1 MSIFNRT
8 RLTKTIMRSVIVTSV
23 SNHYCKILL
32 ITLGLIVTVS
42 KMLLHDFRSVMQI
55 IQDRYE
61 AEHIF

>member
-1 MSIFNRT
+1 
-8 RLTKTIMRSVIVTSV
+8 MRSVMVTSV
-23 SNHYCKILL
+23 GNHYCKILR

>member
-1 MSIFNRT
+1 MYMYIISTEEISIFHRT
-8 RLTKTIMRSVIVTSV
+8 
-23 SNHYCKILL
+23 NHYCKILL